1 MEWSTLSGASGAG
14 FTLSGSGVATVSTPP
29 SYKVGASYPI
39 TVSPP
44 RVAPIVERR
53 TADSRGRLSIT
64 VPLGP
69 GNRYQQYTL
78 PATLSG
84 GTRVYST
91 TVRVP
96 ALGVARRR
104 ASAR

>member
-1 MEWSTLSGASGAG
+1 
-14 FTLSGSGVATVSTPP
+14 
-29 SYKVGASYPI
+29 
-39 TVSPP
+39 
-44 RVAPIVERR
+44 
-53 TADSRGRLSIT
+53 

-78 PATLSG
+78 GATLSG

-96 ALGVARRR
+96 TLGVGEPLISPR
-104 ASAR
+104 